1 MCAKGL
7 SAIIRRNKKALL
19 LHVRTI
25 ARGAPT
31 ITHLSFADDYYFIFK
46 TVELEGSVMKRIWNR
61 YETILGHMVNFDEIH
76 CYVLCQFD

>member
-7 SAIIRRNKKALL
+7 RAIIRRNKKARL

-46 TVELEGSVMKRIWNR
+46 AVESEVSVMKR
-61 YETILGHMVNFDEIH
+61 L
-76 CYVLCQFD
+76 